1 MPPRGGL
8 DTIGARAVK
17 NVSTKPVHTFG
28 ILGDT
33 PMNHGQ
39 RLFRSGLGSSLLP
52 SPSAAVLPA
61 CGGADDAPP
70 PAPPTAPAVA
80 ATANGP
86 VQSVDRLGMRS
97 YFGIPY
103 AKPPLAALRWT
114 PPQAPDKWTTAIAK
128 TQSASPCLQ
137 TSASPFRLTGDSE
150 DCLYLDVH
158 APTGAGPFPVMVWIH
173 GGAFNTGGTATYGD
187 PSPLVSKG
195 VIVVNIAYR
204 LGAMGFL
211 GHPALAD
218 TAGAVGNYGIMD
230 QQAALK
236 WVQDNIAAFAGDKA
250 NVTIFGE
257 SAGGMSVLTHLA
269 SPGSKGLFAKAIVQS
284 GAYGVN
290 GQLSV
295 ADLKTKST
303 KVVADTLTAAA
314 ATVTCATVD
323 AACLRGLPESVVRA
337 QLATAFNASMSS
349 PVPSVDGK
357 VLPLSIRA
365 TFEAGS
371 NNQVPLI
378 NGSNEDEYA
387 LFVAIT
393 ELLKRAANAPAPVL
407 TQAGYEASVA
417 GTLVDPTATAGALA
431 AYPSA
436 SYGTDPVQQPS
447 LAYSAFGTDLVFAC
461 NGLNVSKGVQKQ
473 STPLWMYE
481 FRDQTALPSVGLT
494 STGTYTLSFPQG
506 AAHSYEIQYLFKLR
520 DLGNAERNA
529 LQTTMSQYWVNFAK
543 AGNPNTGATVPAWA
557 GFGTGA
563 VQYLDVAA
571 GGGVTSSTAT
581 AFSAQHKCGTVWPS
595 LAF

>member
-1 MPPRGGL
+1 
-8 DTIGARAVK
+8 
-17 NVSTKPVHTFG
+17 
-28 ILGDT
+28 
-33 PMNHGQ
+33 MNHGH
-39 RLFRSGLGSSLLP
+39 RLFRAGLGSLLLLL
-52 SPSAAVLPA
+52 SSAAVLTA
-61 CGGADDAPP
+61 CGGDDDAP
-70 PAPPTAPAVA
+70 AVPPTAPTVA

-97 YFGIPY
+97 YFAIPF

-114 PPQAPDKWTTAIAK
+114 PPQAPDKWTTALAK
-128 TQSASPCLQ
+128 TQSAAPCLQ
-137 TSASPFRLTGDSE
+137 TSASPFRMTGDSE

-158 APTGAGPFPVMVWIH
+158 APTGPGPFPVMVWIH
-173 GGAFNTGGTATYGD
+173 GGAFNTGGTNTYGD

-211 GHPALAD
+211 GHPALAE
-218 TAGAVGNYGIMD
+218 ASGAVGNYGVMD

-236 WVQDNIAAFAGDKA
+236 WVQDNIGVFAGDKA

-295 ADLKTKST
+295 ADLKARST
-303 KVVADTLTAAA
+303 TVVNNTLAAAA

-323 AACLRGLPESVVRA
+323 AACLRGLPESVVRT

-357 VLPLSIRA
+357 VLPLSVRA
-365 TFEAGS
+365 TFAAGS
-371 NNQVPLI
+371 NNKVPVI
-378 NGSNEDEYA
+378 TGSNEDEYA

-393 ELLKRAANAPAPVL
+393 ELLKRAGNVPGAVL
-407 TQAGYEASVA
+407 TQAGYETAVA

-447 LAYSAFGTDLVFAC
+447 LAYSALGTDLVFAC
-461 NGLNVSKGVQKQ
+461 NGLNFTKGVQKQ
-473 STPLWMYE
+473 ATPLWMYE
-481 FRDQTALPSVGLT
+481 FRDQTAPPSVGLNT
-494 STGTYTLSFPQG
+494 TGTYFLSFPQG
-506 AAHSYEIQYLFKLR
+506 AAHSYEIQYLFNLR
-520 DLGNAERNA
+520 DLGNAERRA
-529 LQTTMSQYWVNFAK
+529 LQGTMSQYWVNFAK
-543 AGNPNTGATVPAWA
+543 AGDPNTGAAVPAWA

-563 VQYLDVAA
+563 VQYLDVAS
-571 GGGVTSSTAT
+571 GGGVTASTAT
-581 AFSAQHKCGTVWPS
+581 AFSTQHKCGTVWPA
-595 LAF
+595 LTF